1 MPSLSGDVGGLRLEN
16 PLMLAAGILGTTGAS
31 MRRVALAGAGAVV
44 TKSIG
49 VEPRDGHPGP
59 TVVRLGVGLINAMGL
74 PNPSYRVFQE
84 EIDVAREGGV
94 PVVASIFGSSPEEF
108 AEIASAL
115 DADGFELNL
124 SCPHAEGYG
133 MEIGCDPAN
142 VEEITRAVRRA
153 VSVPVWVKLTPNVT
167 DIRVLGIAAQRG
179 GADAVVAI
187 NTLKAMAIDVE
198 SGYPILGNVIGG
210 LSGPA
215 IKPVALRCVYELS
228 GALEIPVIGVGGV
241 SCWQDAVEM
250 IMAGAAG
257 VQIGTAL
264 MGGLEVIGE
273 ITNGISRFLD
283 RKGWNLDDIRG
294 IARRRGSSAPSKEYP
309 PSASS
314 STSKSFDE
322 GETHKEVL

>member
-1 MPSLSGDVGGLRLEN
+1 MASLAGYVGGLKLEN

-31 MRRVALAGAGAVV
+31 MKRAALAGAGAVV

-49 VEPRDGHPGP
+49 LEPRDGHPGP

-74 PNPSYRVFQE
+74 PNPSYRAFQE
-84 EIDVAREGGV
+84 EIDIAREGGV
-94 PVVASIFGSSPEEF
+94 PVVVSIFGSGPDEF
-108 AEIASAL
+108 EEIASAL

-133 MEIGCDPAN
+133 SEIGCDPCN
-142 VEEITRAVRRA
+142 VEDITKAVKRSVA
-153 VSVPVWVKLTPNVT
+153 VPVWVKLTPNVT
-167 DIRVLGIAAQRG
+167 DIKILGLAAQRG

-215 IKPVALRCVYELS
+215 IKPVALRCIYELS
-228 GALEIPVIGVGGV
+228 GVLEIPIIGVGGV

-250 IMAGAAG
+250 IMAGASG

-264 MGGLEVIGE
+264 LGGLDIFRD
-273 ITNGISRFLD
+273 IADGISRFLD
-283 RKGWNLDDIRG
+283 RKGKRLEDIRG
-294 IARRRGSSAPSKEYP
+294 IARRLR
-309 PSASS
+309 
-314 STSKSFDE
+314 
-322 GETHKEVL
+322 

>member
-1 MPSLSGDVGGLRLEN
+1 MASLAGYVGGLKLEN

-31 MRRVALAGAGAVV
+31 MKRAVLAGAGAVV

-49 VEPRDGHPGP
+49 LEPRDGHPGP

-74 PNPSYRVFQE
+74 PNPSYRAFQE
-84 EIDVAREGGV
+84 EIDIAREGGV
-94 PVVASIFGSSPEEF
+94 PVVVSIFGSGPDEF
-108 AEIASAL
+108 EEIASAL

-133 MEIGCDPAN
+133 SEIGCDPCN
-142 VEEITRAVRRA
+142 VEEITKAVKRSVA
-153 VSVPVWVKLTPNVT
+153 VPVWVKLTPNVT
-167 DIRVLGIAAQRG
+167 DIKILGLAAQRG

-228 GALEIPVIGVGGV
+228 GVLEIPIIGVGGV

-250 IMAGAAG
+250 IMAGASG

-264 MGGLEVIGE
+264 LGGLDTFRDIAD
-273 ITNGISRFLD
+273 GISRFLD
-283 RKGWNLDDIRG
+283 RKGKRLDDIRG
-294 IARRRGSSAPSKEYP
+294 IARRLR
-309 PSASS
+309 
-314 STSKSFDE
+314 
-322 GETHKEVL
+322 

>member
-1 MPSLSGDVGGLRLEN
+1 MSSLSGDVGGLRLEN
-16 PLMLAAGILGTTGAS
+16 PLILAAGILGTTGAS

-44 TKSIG
+44 TKSVG
-49 VEPRDGHPGP
+49 LEPRNGHPGP

-74 PNPSYRVFQE
+74 PNPSYRAFQD
-84 EIDVAREGGV
+84 EIDIAREGGV
-94 PVVASIFGSSPEEF
+94 PVVASIFGSCPEEF

-115 DADGFELNL
+115 DVDGFELNL
-124 SCPHAEGYG
+124 SCPHAGGYG

-142 VEEITRAVRRA
+142 VEEIARAVRRA
-153 VSVPVWVKLTPNVT
+153 VNVPVWVKLTPNVT

-179 GADAVVAI
+179 GANAVVAI

-228 GALEIPVIGVGGV
+228 GVLEIPVIGVGGV

-264 MGGLEVIGE
+264 MGGLEVIRDITSE
-273 ITNGISRFLD
+273 IIRFLD
-283 RKGWNLDDIRG
+283 RKGWSLEEIRG
-294 IARRRGSSAPSKEYP
+294 IARRRGSTPS
-309 PSASS
+309 S
-314 STSKSFDE
+314 
-322 GETHKEVL
+322 